1 MSIWLITDIVLL
13 LALVPCTMLVL
24 RSLGLSDWAVV
35 VQTGWLIGALALLML
50 AEAMQRPSFCDLAVA
65 LSLLS
70 FPVGLI
76 FAHLI
81 QRWFG

>member
-1 MSIWLITDIVLL
+1 
-13 LALVPCTMLVL
+13 
-24 RSLGLSDWAVV
+24 
-35 VQTGWLIGALALLML
+35 
-50 AEAMQRPSFCDLAVA
+50 MQRPSFCDLAVA